1 MGTYSE
7 YGPAPRA
14 VNISPGVQE
23 PKRQSYREAI
33 VSGGVRAETEPDF
46 PRRARPPYVI
56 RTRMAIQNSS
66 DRY

>member
-7 YGPAPRA
+7 YGPGTRA

-23 PKRQSYREAI
+23 PKRRSYREAI
-33 VSGGVRAETEPDF
+33 VSGGVRAGAEPDF

-56 RTRMAIQNSS
+56 TTGMAIQSSS